1 VAGCNDAD
9 SRSRSLRTNKTTFVV
24 NTAVEVKLRNG
35 RFPATLTMKPAP
47 AVLDPRIKRTRQLLH
62 RAFNELL
69 AEKSFDE
76 ITVHDIAERSTV
88 NRATFYDHFPDK
100 FALLEDIIAESFQD
114 MLEVRMAGSIG
125 TCPESVKQLICA
137 VCDFFAD
144 MASGCQKHQRQFAP
158 VAESKIKS
166 LLRDF
171 LLIGLRQALPEG
183 SRVELELRAIMASW
197 AICGA
202 ALEWSHAK
210 SSSLED
216 FADSV
221 FSLVSTTL
229 NLQTGASSAPPSQ
242 SYAT

>member
-1 VAGCNDAD
+1 
-9 SRSRSLRTNKTTFVV
+9 
-24 NTAVEVKLRNG
+24 
-35 RFPATLTMKPAP
+35 MKPAP

-62 RAFNELL
+62 RAFNELM
-69 AEKSFDE
+69 AEKSFEE
-76 ITVHDIAERSTV
+76 ISVHDIAERSTV

-100 FALLEDIIAESFQD
+100 FALLEDIIAANFQG
-114 MLEVRMAGSIG
+114 MLDVRMAGSIG

-144 MASGCQKHQRQFAP
+144 LASACPKHQRQFAP
-158 VAESKIKS
+158 VAESTIKS

-171 LLIGLRQALPEG
+171 LLIGLRETMPGA
-183 SRVELELRAIMASW
+183 SKTELELRATMASW

-202 ALEWSHAK
+202 ALEWSHTKTA
-210 SSSLED
+210 SLEA

-229 NLQTGASSAPPSQ
+229 QLQP
-242 SYAT
+242 YAT

>member
-1 VAGCNDAD
+1 MN
-9 SRSRSLRTNKTTFVV
+9 ST
-24 NTAVEVKLRNG
+24 
-35 RFPATLTMKPAP
+35 P

-62 RAFNELL
+62 RAFTELL
-69 AEKSFDE
+69 SEKSFED

-100 FALLEDIIAESFQD
+100 FALLEDLIADSFQA
-114 MLEVRMAGSIG
+114 MLDARMAGSIG

-144 MASGCQKHQRQFAP
+144 LASRCQKHQRQFAP

-171 LLIGLRQALPEG
+171 LLIGLRETIPDA
-183 SRVELELRAIMASW
+183 SRSELELRATMASW

-202 ALEWSHAK
+202 AMEWSHAK
-210 SSSLED
+210 TASLEA
-216 FADSV
+216 FTADV
-221 FSLVSTTL
+221 LTLVSTTL
-229 NLQTGASSAPPSQ
+229 QLRTSGPPSLPVHPN
-242 SYAT
+242 AT

>member
-1 VAGCNDAD
+1 
-9 SRSRSLRTNKTTFVV
+9 
-24 NTAVEVKLRNG
+24 
-35 RFPATLTMKPAP
+35 MKSAP
-47 AVLDPRIKRTRQLLH
+47 DVLDPRIRRTRQLLH

-69 AEKSFDE
+69 TEKTFEE
-76 ITVHDIAERSTV
+76 ITVNDIAERSTV

-100 FALLEDIIAESFQD
+100 FALLEDIIADSFQT
-114 MLEVRMAGSIG
+114 MLEARMAGSIG
-125 TCPESVKQLICA
+125 TCPESVKQLIRA

-144 MASGCQKHQRQFAP
+144 MASRCQKQQRQFAP

-171 LLIGLRQALPEG
+171 LLIGLRETIPEASKSG
-183 SRVELELRAIMASW
+183 LELRATMASW

-210 SSSLED
+210 TASLEA

-229 NLQTGASSAPPSQ
+229 QIHSGVSSSLPVHPH
-242 SYAT
+242 AT

>member
-1 VAGCNDAD
+1 
-9 SRSRSLRTNKTTFVV
+9 
-24 NTAVEVKLRNG
+24 
-35 RFPATLTMKPAP
+35 MKSAP

-62 RAFNELL
+62 RAFSELL
-69 AEKSFDE
+69 SEKTFEE
-76 ITVHDIAERSTV
+76 ITVNDIAERSTV

-100 FALLEDIIAESFQD
+100 FALLEDIIADSFQA
-114 MLEVRMAGSIG
+114 MLEARMAGSIG
-125 TCPESVKQLICA
+125 TCPESVKQLIRA

-144 MASGCQKHQRQFAP
+144 MASRCQKHQRQFTP

-171 LLIGLRQALPEG
+171 LLIGLHETIPEA
-183 SRVELELRAIMASW
+183 SKSELGLRATMASW

-210 SSSLED
+210 TASLEA
-216 FADSV
+216 FADAV

-229 NLQTGASSAPPSQ
+229 QIHTSGSSSLPVNPH
-242 SYAT
+242 AT

>member
-1 VAGCNDAD
+1 
-9 SRSRSLRTNKTTFVV
+9 
-24 NTAVEVKLRNG
+24 
-35 RFPATLTMKPAP
+35 MKSAP
-47 AVLDPRIKRTRQLLH
+47 AVLDPRIRRTRQLLH

-69 AEKSFDE
+69 TEKSFEE
-76 ITVHDIAERSTV
+76 ITVNDIAERSTV

-100 FALLEDIIAESFQD
+100 FALLEDIIADSFQA
-114 MLEVRMAGSIG
+114 MLNARMAGSIG
-125 TCPESVKQLICA
+125 TCPESVKQLIRA

-144 MASGCQKHQRQFAP
+144 LASGCPRHQRQFAP

-171 LLIGLRQALPEG
+171 LLTGLRQTIPEASKG
-183 SRVELELRAIMASW
+183 ELELRATMASW

-210 SSSLED
+210 TASPEA

-229 NLQTGASSAPPSQ
+229 QIDTSGLPSLRYGAP
-242 SYAT
+242 

>member
-9 SRSRSLRTNKTTFVV
+9 SPSRSLRTNKTTCVV

-35 RFPATLTMKPAP
+35 RFPVTLTMKPAP

-100 FALLEDIIAESFQD
+100 FALLEDIIAESFRD

-144 MASGCQKHQRQFAP
+144 LASACPKHQRQFAP
-158 VAESKIKS
+158 VAESTIKS

-171 LLIGLRQALPEG
+171 LLIGLRETMPEA
-183 SRVELELRAIMASW
+183 SKTELELRATMASW

-202 ALEWSHAK
+202 ALEWSHTKTA
-210 SSSLED
+210 SLEA

-229 NLQTGASSAPPSQ
+229 QLQP
-242 SYAT
+242 YAT

>member
-1 VAGCNDAD
+1 
-9 SRSRSLRTNKTTFVV
+9 
-24 NTAVEVKLRNG
+24 
-35 RFPATLTMKPAP
+35 MKSAP

-62 RAFNELL
+62 RAFTELL
-69 AEKSFDE
+69 SEKSFEE

-100 FALLEDIIAESFQD
+100 FALLEDIISDSFQA
-114 MLEVRMAGSIG
+114 MLDARMAGSIG

-144 MASGCQKHQRQFAP
+144 LASRCQKHQRQFGP

-171 LLIGLRQALPEG
+171 LLIGLHQTIPGA
-183 SRVELELRAIMASW
+183 SNTELELRAIMASW

-210 SSSLED
+210 TASLEA

-229 NLQTGASSAPPSQ
+229 QLD
-242 SYAT
+242 YAT

>member
-1 VAGCNDAD
+1 MVSCPLI
-9 SRSRSLRTNKTTFVV
+9 R
-24 NTAVEVKLRNG
+24 
-35 RFPATLTMKPAP
+35 TMKPAP

-69 AEKSFDE
+69 AEKSFEE

-100 FALLEDIIAESFQD
+100 FALLEDIIAENFRA

-125 TCPESVKQLICA
+125 TCPGAVKELICA
-137 VCDFFAD
+137 VCEFFAD

-171 LLIGLRQALPEG
+171 LLIGLRQVVPEG
-183 SRVELELRAIMASW
+183 AQAELELRAIMASW

-202 ALEWSHAK
+202 ALEWSHSK
-210 SSSLED
+210 SSSLEA

-221 FSLVSTTL
+221 FLLVSTTL
-229 NLQTGASSAPPSQ
+229 KLEQPSSSPSQ

>member
-1 VAGCNDAD
+1 MK
-9 SRSRSLRTNKTTFVV
+9 S
-24 NTAVEVKLRNG
+24 
-35 RFPATLTMKPAP
+35 AT

-62 RAFNELL
+62 RAFSELL
-69 AEKSFDE
+69 GEKRFEE
-76 ITVHDIAERSTV
+76 ITVNDIAERSTV

-100 FALLEDIIAESFQD
+100 FALLEDIIADSFQA
-114 MLEVRMAGSIG
+114 MLDARMAGSIG
-125 TCPESVKQLICA
+125 TCPESVKQLIRA

-144 MASGCQKHQRQFAP
+144 LAASCPKHQRQFAP

-171 LLIGLRQALPEG
+171 LLIGLQRTLPEA
-183 SRVELELRAIMASW
+183 SKSELELRATMASW

-210 SSSLED
+210 TASLEA

-221 FSLVSTTL
+221 FLLVSTTL
-229 NLQTGASSAPPSQ
+229 QIHTSGNSSLSVHPH
-242 SYAT
+242 AT

>member
-1 VAGCNDAD
+1 
-9 SRSRSLRTNKTTFVV
+9 
-24 NTAVEVKLRNG
+24 
-35 RFPATLTMKPAP
+35 MKSAP

-62 RAFNELL
+62 RAFTELL
-69 AEKSFDE
+69 TEKTFEE
-76 ITVHDIAERSTV
+76 ITVNDIAERSTV

-100 FALLEDIIAESFQD
+100 FALLEDIIADSFQA
-114 MLEVRMAGSIG
+114 MLEARMTGSLG
-125 TCPESVKQLICA
+125 TCPESVKQLIRA

-144 MASGCQKHQRQFAP
+144 MASRCQTHQRQFTP

-171 LLIGLRQALPEG
+171 LLIGLHETIPG
-183 SRVELELRAIMASW
+183 DSKSELELRATMASW

-202 ALEWSHAK
+202 ALEWSQAK
-210 SSSLED
+210 SASLEA

-229 NLQTGASSAPPSQ
+229 QIRMSGPPSLR
-242 SYAT
+242 YGPP